1 LPKNLVSELKGH
13 SIMKKHIGFIGL
25 GIMGRPMCKNLI
37 NAGYSLTVWN
47 RSQPGIDTVVGYGA
61 TAASSP
67 KEVAEKSDVVIT
79 MVTDSADVRQV
90 ILEEDGV
97 IEGVSAGMVVI
108 DMSTI
113 SPKVTRE
120 IAEELAAKDV
130 KMLDAPVSGG
140 DTGAKAGTLSIMVG
154 GPEEAFNECLP
165 ILEAMGKNI
174 IHIGS
179 NGAGQTVKLCNQIAC
194 VLNILGVSESLVLAA
209 KSGVDLGKM
218 HKAVSAGAAG
228 SWMMDNL
235 PPKIMVRDFEPGF
248 MVKHQQKDLRLVME
262 AAQNL
267 GISLPG
273 ASLVHQL
280 FHSVEADGNA
290 EKGTQALV
298 TALEKLADVEVKGK
312 V

>member
-1 LPKNLVSELKGH
+1 
-13 SIMKKHIGFIGL
+13 MKKRIGFIGL

-37 NAGYSLTVWN
+37 DAGYSLTVWN
-47 RSQPGIDTVVGYGA
+47 RSQPGIDIVVGYGA
-61 TAASSP
+61 TAANSP

-79 MVTDSADVRQV
+79 MVVDSADVRQV
-90 ILEEDGV
+90 ILGSNGV
-97 IEGVSAGMVVI
+97 IEGVRPGMTVI

-120 IAEELAAKDV
+120 IAEQLAEKDV
-130 KMLDAPVSGG
+130 KMLDSPVSGG

-165 ILEAMGKNI
+165 IYEAMGKNI

-179 NGAGQTVKLCNQIAC
+179 NGAGQTVKLCNQIGC

-209 KSGVDLGKM
+209 KSGVDLEKM
-218 HKAVSAGAAG
+218 HQAVSAGAAG
-228 SWMMDNL
+228 SWMMTNL

-262 AAQNL
+262 AAQDL

-298 TALEKLADVEVKGK
+298 TALEKLADVEVKG
-312 V
+312 

>member
-1 LPKNLVSELKGH
+1 
-13 SIMKKHIGFIGL
+13 
-25 GIMGRPMCKNLI
+25 
-37 NAGYSLTVWN
+37 
-47 RSQPGIDTVVGYGA
+47 
-61 TAASSP
+61 
-67 KEVAEKSDVVIT
+67 